1 MYSAPD
7 PRDPDAVDPGRAVV
21 EAVAAAEGVAPIAL
35 EPTLGSV
42 IDVDALNELF
52 EFRDRTNG
60 RVAFNYHGYRVTVD
74 SDGRVTVE
82 PVDESP

>member
-1 MYSAPD
+1 MYSARD
-7 PRDPDAVDPGRAVV
+7 PRMPDAVDPGRAVV
-21 EAVAAAEGVAPIAL
+21 EAVAAAEGVDPIEL

-52 EFRDRTNG
+52 DRRPGGAG
-60 RVAFNYHGYRVTVD
+60 RVSFSYHGYHVTVG

-82 PVDESP
+82 PADESP